1 MSNKIYNVFIIM
13 LFDIFEI
20 SISIKYIKNK

>member
-1 MSNKIYNVFIIM
+1 MSNKIYYVFIIM
-13 LFDIFEI
+13 PFDIFEI